1 MPRWSGQVL
10 VPMAPWQYVLY
21 RSVRSVVGGFCRLFW
36 RVRIRGLEHI
46 PAEGPFILSPVHR
59 SNVDTP
65 LVALMG
71 HRTLR
76 FMGKDT
82 MWKFGLSDWFFT
94 SMGGI
99 PVRRGIPDRDALRS
113 CERLLADG
121 QALVIFPEGTRR
133 RGPVVEELFEGP
145 AYLAGKHQVPIVPV
159 GIGGSEG
166 AMPKGTKGI
175 RPVKISIV
183 IGEAIQPPAPTES
196 GRVGRK
202 GVRTLTDELQRRLQE
217 LFDEAQADVAEPRAF
232 LL

>member
-1 MPRWSGQVL
+1 MPRWSGQVQ
-10 VPMAPWQYVLY
+10 VPMAPWQRVLY
-21 RSVRSVVGGFCRLFW
+21 RVVRALVAGFCRAFW

-46 PAEGPFILSPVHR
+46 PPEGPFILSPVHR

-71 HRTLR
+71 RRTLR

-82 MWKFGLSDWFFT
+82 MWKFRVSDWFFT
-94 SMGGI
+94 SMGGF
-99 PVRRGIPDRDALRS
+99 PVHRGTPDRDALRS

-121 QALVIFPEGTRR
+121 QPLVIFPEGTLR
-133 RGPVVEELFEGP
+133 RGPVVEEIFEGP
-145 AYLAGKHQVPIVPV
+145 AYLAAKLQVPIVPV

-166 AMPKGTKGI
+166 AMPKGSRGI

-183 IGEAIQPPAPTES
+183 IGEPIPPPAPTES

-202 GVRTLTDELQRRLQE
+202 GVRALTSQLHQRLQE
-217 LFDEAQADVAEPRAF
+217 LFDEAQADVEAR
-232 LL
+232 

>member
-1 MPRWSGQVL
+1 MPRWSGQVQ
-10 VPMAPWQYVLY
+10 VPMAPWQLALY
-21 RSVRSVVGGFCRLFW
+21 RFVRAVVGGFCRVFW
-36 RVRIRGLEHI
+36 RVRVRGLEHI
-46 PAEGPFILSPVHR
+46 PAGGPFILSPVHR

-71 HRTLR
+71 RRTLR

-82 MWKFGLSDWFFT
+82 MWRFRLSDWFFT
-94 SMGGI
+94 SMGGF
-99 PVRRGIPDRDALRS
+99 PVHRGTPDRHALRS

-133 RGPVVEELFEGP
+133 SGPVVDELFEGP
-145 AYLAGKHQVPIVPV
+145 AYLAGRLQVPIVPV

-166 AMPKGTKGI
+166 AMPKGSRGI

-183 IGEAIQPPAPTES
+183 IGEPIPPPAPTES

-202 GVRTLTDELQRRLQE
+202 GVRALTEQLQQRLQE
-217 LFDEAQADVAEPRAF
+217 LFDEAQADAAAR
-232 LL
+232 

>member
-1 MPRWSGQVL
+1 MPRWSGEVQVRF
-10 VPMAPWQYVLY
+10 APWQHGLY
-21 RSVRSVVGGFCRLFW
+21 RFVRFVVGGFCKLFW
-36 RVRIRGLEHI
+36 RVRVRGLEHI

-59 SNVDTP
+59 SNIDTP

-71 HRTLR
+71 TRMVR

-82 MWKFGLSDWFFT
+82 MWKFRISDWFFT
-94 SMGGI
+94 SMGGF
-99 PVRRGIPDRDALRS
+99 PVHRGTPDRDALRS

-133 RGPVVEELFEGP
+133 SGPVVDEMFEGP
-145 AYLAGKHQVPIVPV
+145 AYLSAKLQVPIVPV

-166 AMPKGTKGI
+166 AMPKGSKGI

-183 IGEAIQPPAPTES
+183 VGEPIAPPAPTES

-202 GVRTLTDELQRRLQE
+202 GVRVLTEQLQQRLQE
-217 LFDEAQADVAEPRAF
+217 LFDEAQADVASRR
-232 LL
+232 

>member
-1 MPRWSGQVL
+1 MPRWSGEVQ
-10 VPMAPWQYVLY
+10 VPMAPWQRLLY
-21 RSVRSVVGGFCRLFW
+21 RGVRAVVAGFCRAFW

-76 FMGKDT
+76 FLGKDT
-82 MWKFGLSDWFFT
+82 MWKFRISDWFFT
-94 SMGGI
+94 SMGGF
-99 PVRRGIPDRDALRS
+99 PVHRGTPDRDALRS
-113 CERLLADG
+113 CERLLAGG
-121 QALVIFPEGTRR
+121 QPLVIFPEGTRR
-133 RGPVVEELFEGP
+133 RGPVVEEIFEGP
-145 AYLAGKHQVPIVPV
+145 AYLAGKLQVPIVPV

-166 AMPKGTKGI
+166 AMPKGSRGI

-183 IGEAIQPPAPTES
+183 IGEPIAPPAPTES

-202 GVRTLTDELQRRLQE
+202 GVRALTAQLQQRLQE
-217 LFDEAQADVAEPRAF
+217 LFDEAQAEVEAR
-232 LL
+232 

>member
-1 MPRWSGQVL
+1 MPRWSGQVQ
-10 VPMAPWQYVLY
+10 VPMAPWQHVLY
-21 RSVRSVVGGFCRLFW
+21 RSVRAVVGGFCRVFW
-36 RVRIRGLEHI
+36 RVRVRGLEHI

-71 HRTLR
+71 KRMLR
-76 FMGKDT
+76 FMGKDS
-82 MWKFGLSDWFFT
+82 MWKLRLSDWFFT
-94 SMGGI
+94 SMGGF
-99 PVRRGIPDRDALRS
+99 PVHRGTPDRDALRS

-133 RGPVVEELFEGP
+133 RGPVVDELFEGP
-145 AYLAGKHQVPIVPV
+145 AYLAGKLQVPIVPV

-166 AMPKGTKGI
+166 AMPKGSRGI

-183 IGEAIQPPAPTES
+183 VGEPIRPPLPTES

-202 GVRTLTDELQRRLQE
+202 GVRALTEQLRQRLQD
-217 LFDEAQADVAEPRAF
+217 LFDEAQAEVAGR
-232 LL
+232 

>member
-1 MPRWSGQVL
+1 MPRWSGEVQ
-10 VPMAPWQYVLY
+10 VPMAPWQRLLY
-21 RSVRSVVGGFCRLFW
+21 RGVRAVVAGFCRAFW

-76 FMGKDT
+76 FLGKDT
-82 MWKFGLSDWFFT
+82 MWKFRISDWFFT
-94 SMGGI
+94 SMGGF
-99 PVRRGIPDRDALRS
+99 PVHRGTPDRDALRS

-121 QALVIFPEGTRR
+121 QPLVIFPEGTRR
-133 RGPVVEELFEGP
+133 RGPVVEEIFEGP
-145 AYLAGKHQVPIVPV
+145 AYLAGKLQVPIVPV

-166 AMPKGTKGI
+166 AMPKGSRGI

-183 IGEAIQPPAPTES
+183 IGEPIAPPAPTES

-202 GVRTLTDELQRRLQE
+202 GVRALTAQLQQRLQE
-217 LFDEAQADVAEPRAF
+217 LFDEAQAEVEAR
-232 LL
+232 